1 MKILMVGPSL
11 EMPGGVA
18 NYCQLMLDALRV
30 PSVYRAV
37 GRRSRETGRFASLL
51 RMGKD
56 AVAFLRELRRS
67 NPDVVHFNPSL
78 NFNALLRD
86 IMLLQ
91 LSRFHVARKLVFVH
105 GWNERVAQKLGHPV
119 LRRVVVWGLAPA
131 HGFVVLCAAHRDALV
146 QLGVRS
152 AIFVETVAV
161 PDEAGRTSA
170 RVADDDVT
178 RILFLSRIEE
188 MKGALSTIRAHR
200 LLLESGRKVELVIA
214 GDGPDLERARRA
226 VADEK
231 IANVTFAGYVV
242 ADAKHALLEWASLFL
257 FPTRYGEG
265 LPTCVLEA
273 MSYGLPVVTTPV
285 GGIRDFFEDGRMGFL
300 AGSTEPEALAR
311 LVERIID
318 DPSARRA
325 MSRLNERY
333 ARERFNA
340 SQVAQRLLAVY
351 EAISRSSEPIA
362 SAGRAQRK

>member
-1 MKILMVGPSL
+1 MKILIVGPSL
-11 EMPGGVA
+11 DVPGGVA
-18 NYCQLMLDALRV
+18 NYCKLMRDALRV
-30 PSVYRAV
+30 PSVYHPV
-37 GRRSRETGRFASLL
+37 GRRLREAGRFAALL

-56 AVAFLRELRRS
+56 AFAFLLQLRRL

-78 NFNALLRD
+78 NFNALFRD
-86 IMLLQ
+86 IILLQ
-91 LSRFHVARKLVFVH
+91 LSRFHAARKLVFVH
-105 GWNERVAQKLGHPV
+105 GWNERVAQKLAHPV
-119 LRRVVVWGLAPA
+119 LRRFVVWGLAPA
-131 HGFVVLCAAHRDALV
+131 HGFVVLCAAHRDALA

-161 PDEAGRTSA
+161 PDEAGRTSHRSA
-170 RVADDDVT
+170 EDGVT

-188 MKGALSTIRAHR
+188 MKGALATIHTHR
-200 LLLESGRKVELVIA
+200 LLLESGRNVELVVA
-214 GDGPDLERARRA
+214 GDGPDLKRARRA

-273 MSYGLPVVTTPV
+273 MRYGLPVVTTPV

-300 AGSTEPEALAR
+300 ADSTEPEALAA

-318 DPSARRA
+318 DPQAMRA
-325 MSRLNERY
+325 MSAGNERY
-333 ARERFNA
+333 AKERFNA

-351 EAISRSSEPIA
+351 DAICGAAAPTT
-362 SAGRAQRK
+362 SAGRAPLR